1 MDIKKIPIL
10 FIGQCKNGSNSMTH
24 FLLSQKG
31 FAEGETVKASCRKR
45 VEKKDYYSNWEEND
59 LSGAKYLIDK
69 SLIVPNREHYRG
81 KGDIKRNKLIYV
93 IRNPYLGIRS
103 HFLVAL
109 RGETCY
115 SKFLPFVAR
124 DYINK
129 EEILNLN
136 FKQVCSII
144 ERNPLKIA
152 HTTVVPQIC
161 RIFPMKNIFFT
172 TLEDI
177 SKDKNELKRL
187 ENFLGVKFSVYRFP
201 HKGKTIN
208 KYDKEPELYKAGEK
222 IFNKHSKMI
231 FKKYI
236 IKSEWNWLSGY
247 FGKDLVK
254 KYNIE

>member
-1 MDIKKIPIL
+1 
-10 FIGQCKNGSNSMTH
+10 MTH

-31 FAEGETVKASCRKR
+31 FLEGETVKASCRKR
-45 VEKKDYYSNWEEND
+45 VEKKDYYSNWNEND

-69 SLIVPNREHYRG
+69 SLIVPDREYYKG
-81 KGDIKRNKLIYV
+81 KGSIKRNKLIYV

-115 SKFLPFVAR
+115 SKFLSFVPR
-124 DYINK
+124 DYIGK
-129 EEILNLN
+129 KDILKLS

-144 ERNPLKIA
+144 DRNSLKIS
-152 HTTVVPQIC
+152 HTLIVPEIC
-161 RIFPMKNIFFT
+161 RIFPLKNIFFT
-172 TLEDI
+172 TLEDM
-177 SKDKNELKRL
+177 SKNKNELKRL

-201 HKGKTIN
+201 HEGKTIN
-208 KYDKEPELYKAGEK
+208 KYNKESELYKAGQK
-222 IFNKHSKMI
+222 IFNKYSEII

-236 IKSEWNWLSGY
+236 TKSGWQQLSGY
-247 FGKDLVK
+247 FGNDLVK